1 MLVVH
6 LLNIV
11 KEFKTLKTCNLKHLY
26 RNEFDKACFA
36 HNAAYSDNKILA
48 KIAISDKILKDKACE
63 ITRNCKHDGY
73 QSAFASMVYK
83 IFYEK
88 TKSGI
93 SVNEQLAEEIHEPVI
108 KRFRRRKLYAKFKEI
123 FGQQI

>member
-1 MLVVH
+1 MMDIKVH
-6 LLNIV
+6 
-11 KEFKTLKTCNLKHLY
+11 
-26 RNEFDKACFA
+26 
-36 HNAAYSDNKILA
+36 
-48 KIAISDKILKDKACE
+48 
-63 ITRNCKHDGY
+63 
-73 QSAFASMVYK
+73 MVYK

-93 SVNEQLAEEIHEPVI
+93 SVNERLAEEIHEPVI